1 MTWTNNGLLKT
12 LSSEDAALLRPLLE
26 KVTLEQEQVLFES
39 YEPISHVYFF
49 ESGLSSEVI
58 VATKSIEVG
67 CIGHEG
73 CSGVPV
79 LMGVDESPHKAFM
92 QVGGTALR
100 IPTPELRALMDDSRT
115 LRTMLQKY
123 AHVFMIQIAATAL
136 ADGRYDVEQ
145 RLARWLLMCHDR
157 LGNELPLTH
166 DFLAVMLGVRRPSVT
181 DALHKLEGNL
191 AIKAERA
198 MITIR
203 DRAVLE
209 ATAGDSY
216 GIPEAEHR
224 RLIGGDDLDANKVKK
239 HG

>member
-12 LSSEDAALLRPLLE
+12 LSREDMALIQPLLE
-26 KVTLEQEQVLFES
+26 KVTLAQEQSLFES

-49 ESGLSSEVI
+49 ESGLSSEVV
-58 VATKSIEVG
+58 VASKSIEVG

-79 LMGVDESPHKAFM
+79 LLGVDASPHKAFM
-92 QVGGTALR
+92 QVGGDALR
-100 IPTPELRALMDDSRT
+100 IPSADLRALMNDSRT
-115 LRTMLQKY
+115 LREHLQKY

-145 RLARWLLMCHDR
+145 RLARWLLMCQDR
-157 LGNELPLTH
+157 LGDELPLKH
-166 DFLAVMLGVRRPSVT
+166 DFLAIMLGVRRPSVT

-191 AIKAERA
+191 AIKAERG
-198 MITIR
+198 MITVKNR
-203 DRAVLE
+203 DILLE
-209 ATAGDSY
+209 TAGDSY

-224 RLIGGDDLDANKVKK
+224 RLITQQQG
-239 HG
+239 